1 VEDSRPAT
9 AADVGRIAEL
19 ARAMQAELAAL
30 RGGALWRAREA
41 RAEPLENGYAVLLAD
56 ADARVVVGTI
66 DGVVLG
72 FGVAVVERLRDGSAL
87 GVITDL
93 FVEEPAREV
102 GVGEEIVE
110 ALVAYCTE
118 RGCVGV
124 DAVALPGHRATKN
137 FFEEQHFTARALLM
151 HRRLGRAGS

>member
-1 VEDSRPAT
+1 MEDSRPAT
-9 AADVGRIAEL
+9 VADVGRIAEL
-19 ARAMQAELAAL
+19 ARAMQTELAAL

-41 RAEPLENGYAVLLAD
+41 RAEPLEDVYAALLSD
-56 ADARVVVGTI
+56 GDARVVVGTI

-72 FGVAVVERLRDGSAL
+72 FGVAIVERLRDGSAL

-102 GVGEEIVE
+102 GVGEEIVDS
-110 ALVAYCTE
+110 LVAYCTD

-124 DAVALPGHRATKN
+124 DALALPGHRATKN
-137 FFEEQHFTARALLM
+137 FFEGQHFTARALVM
-151 HRRLGRAGS
+151 HRRLGPAGS